1 MPRVAFYPHM
11 VVVSPPRAAPALVG
25 RAPERATL
33 RQLLSS
39 AHAGETA
46 ALVIRG
52 SHGLGKTALLDDLV
66 AHSDGSRVLRAA
78 GAESEFELPFAAL
91 HQLCAPLLQDVDRL
105 PPPQRNALRIA
116 FGQSDGA
123 RPDGLFVALAV
134 LTLLSDAA
142 SAGPLVCVIDDA
154 HWLDHSTAEVL
165 SFVARR
171 LHAESVV
178 LLFVES
184 DEDASDEL
192 SSLPELELRALGEE
206 DAVALLTSATVAR
219 LDDRVRDRIVAES
232 RGNPLALLELPGD
245 LTDANVFGASSLSDA
260 TVAARIEATFLARVK
275 ELPDETCRLAARA
288 GTVHGLGSASR
299 RQRLNRRLLPLQ
311 AQRAEQ
317 TAEDRSVG
325 HREVP
330 EDELDE

>member
-1 MPRVAFYPHM
+1 MSTGCPR
-11 VVVSPPRAAPALVG
+11 
-25 RAPERATL
+25 
-33 RQLLSS
+33 
-39 AHAGETA
+39 
-46 ALVIRG
+46 
-52 SHGLGKTALLDDLV
+52 
-66 AHSDGSRVLRAA
+66 HSVTRCGSR
-78 GAESEFELPFAAL
+78 
-91 HQLCAPLLQDVDRL
+91 
-105 PPPQRNALRIA
+105 
-116 FGQSDGA
+116 SDKA
-123 RPDGLFVALAV
+123 TARRPDGLFVALAV

-192 SSLPELELRALGEE
+192 SSLPELELRPLGEA

-275 ELPDETCRLAARA
+275 ELPVETCRLAARA
-288 GTVHGLGSASR
+288 GTSSWPRVSKSPSEAQPSATTSSSATSR
-299 RQRLNRRLLPLQ
+299 ANGRGPIRGTSRG
-311 AQRAEQ
+311 A
-317 TAEDRSVG
+317 
-325 HREVP
+325 
-330 EDELDE
+330 